1 MKKLWVSSFLTI
13 ISATILF
20 GCLGGSSMPPINLSD
35 YTKIAIAPFAT
46 GKESADMA
54 DALPYD
60 MGTQLKLKFKKE
72 GKIEWIYYQSKA
84 IQPVRE
90 KMTELQFSP
99 EEIYQDPARAKKV
112 GEALGVD
119 LILVGSVSDLRMEK
133 KDDYTPYYDMSQQAG
148 ISGTTKYT
156 LLIQSATIDSNLK
169 AVDVK
174 TGNVVW
180 NVEGL
185 KGYIKYIKAFQSQVP
200 VRDAVPDEVIK
211 ADMRKHI
218 VWRNL
223 HALYPEGFADREVPE
238 IMMKPSL
245 NLIRGGKTVIW

>member
-1 MKKLWVSSFLTI
+1 MKKVWVSSFLTMLSVI
-13 ISATILF
+13 VLF
-20 GCLGGSSMPPINLSD
+20 GCVGGSSVPPINLSD

-46 GKESADMA
+46 EEESADMA

-60 MGTQLKLKFKKE
+60 MGTQLNLKFKKE
-72 GKIEWIYYQSKA
+72 GKVEWIYYQSEA
-84 IQPVRE
+84 IRPIRE
-90 KMTELQFSP
+90 KIDELQLSP
-99 EEIYQDPARAKKV
+99 EKIYQDPALAKKV

-119 LILVGSVSDLRMEK
+119 LILVGHISNPRIEK

-156 LLIQSATIDSNLK
+156 LLIQSATIDAGLK

-174 TGNVVW
+174 TGDVVW

-185 KGYIKYIKAFQSQVP
+185 KGYIKYIKAFQSGVP
-200 VRDAVPDEVIK
+200 SRDEVSEEVIR
-211 ADMRKHI
+211 ADMRGHI
-218 VWRNL
+218 VGRVL
-223 HALYPEGFADREVPE
+223 HVLYPEAFSDKDVPE
-238 IMMKPSL
+238 ILMKPSL